1 MITYEYDENAKI
13 LKFHFLGKI
22 DIRDL
27 FENADVIRQHKQLPK
42 DAKLLAYADK
52 ADFVFTPEEL
62 KQFGQYLA
70 TTERKFTSV
79 KEAFIVARPKET
91 AMTYIFGKSSVQ
103 MDHFKFKTFS
113 TEEAALAWLQES

>member
-1 MITYEYDENAKI
+1 MITYEYDEETQI

-22 DIRDL
+22 TAKDL
-27 FENADVIRQHKQLPK
+27 YENADTIKQHERIPK

-62 KQFGQYLA
+62 KQFGQYVA
-70 TTERKFTSV
+70 SGERKFNTV

-91 AMTYIFGKSSVQ
+91 ALTYIFGKSSLQ
-103 MDHFKFKTFS
+103 IAHFKFKTFS
-113 TEEAALAWLQES
+113 TEEAALNWLEE